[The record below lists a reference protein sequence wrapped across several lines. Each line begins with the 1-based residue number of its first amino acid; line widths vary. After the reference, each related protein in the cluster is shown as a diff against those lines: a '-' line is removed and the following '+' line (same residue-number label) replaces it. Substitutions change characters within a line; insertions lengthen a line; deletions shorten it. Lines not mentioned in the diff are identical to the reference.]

1 VQGTIPILRIGPVL
15 IATVHIDLK
24 DAVAEAFHTDILS
37 SIEKTHAIGVVIDIS
52 GLDTVDSYVARILAD
67 ISKTAKLMGAL
78 AVLVGMR
85 PEVALTLIRM
95 GYAME
100 QMKTALN
107 LEEGIHLLGYRLAP
121 MVDLVGPASR
131 G

>member
-1 VQGTIPILRIGPVL
+1 MQGAIPILRIGPVL

-24 DAVAEAFHTDILS
+24 DAVAEAFHSDILE
-37 SIEKTHAIGVVIDIS
+37 SIEKKNAVGVVIDIS

-67 ISKTAKLMGAL
+67 ISKTAKLMGAT

-85 PEVALTLIRM
+85 PEVAMTLIRM

-100 QMKTALN
+100 EMKAALN
-107 LEEGIHLLGYRLAP
+107 LEEGIGLLGYRLE
-121 MVDLVGPASR
+121 R
-131 G
+131 R

>member
-1 VQGTIPILRIGPVL
+1 MPGAIPILRVGRVL
-15 IATVHIDLK
+15 VATLHVDLN
-24 DAVAEAFHTDILS
+24 DTVAEAFHADILT
-37 SIEKTHAIGVVIDIS
+37 SIQKTSAVGVVIDIS
-52 GLDTVDSYVARILAD
+52 GLDTVDSYVARVLSD
-67 ISKTAKLMGAL
+67 ISKTAKLMGAT

-100 QMKTALN
+100 GMRTALN
-107 LEEGIHLLGYRLAP
+107 LEEGILLLGYRLE
-121 MVDLVGPASR
+121 R